1 MAVVL
6 TTKEMMKV
14 LTMMWDCDNNAV
26 MELRCDG
33 GGDGA
38 GDAERE
44 RVKALVTV
52 VLVVLSGD
60 DARIP
65 LH

>member
-44 RVKALVTV
+44 SEGPGD
-52 VLVVLSGD
+52 SG
-60 DARIP
+60 AGGVEWR
-65 LH
+65 